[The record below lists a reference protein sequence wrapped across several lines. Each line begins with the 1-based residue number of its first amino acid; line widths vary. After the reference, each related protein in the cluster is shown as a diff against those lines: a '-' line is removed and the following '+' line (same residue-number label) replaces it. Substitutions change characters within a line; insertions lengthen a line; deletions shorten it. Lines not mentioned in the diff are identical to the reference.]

1 MAVLENVACSIT
13 ASIIY
18 DIVKL
23 IVSKIN
29 LKKKSDNH
37 YKEIINKMEIPDKF
51 IMLIETGIN
60 ERILNTPTIGDM
72 IYSYTLYQVG
82 VSPNNKG
89 NVKQLIKNDQDLAYE
104 IAKKIYLSYIEEE
117 SLTTISINQIKEYII
132 FLAQSVKRLVFE
144 ELDDT
149 SKIEVFYIN
158 SYLSFLYQETKKELS
173 NLHIL
178 LKKGSQYENNSP
190 DYIKAKDNYYSILKS
205 RFSEAHIY
213 LLDKFQFN
221 RFYVSPYLLNA
232 SEKYAAKDYYFET
245 IERYI
250 PAQSKHQYFS
260 TLSEKEIDVSKKY
273 ISIQNKENYIIRKN
287 PFEKKEDGWKYI
299 FDNNNIIYVT
309 GGAGYGKS
317 LFLQKLINDYLGLNI
332 YRASE
337 YLVIYG
343 ELKSFY
349 PNNSDTPIS
358 VESFLQ
364 NSMKNC
370 TLLDEATIS
379 ADLIRHYLSMGRCII
394 LFDALDEVEKEK
406 REVLHQTLISF
417 LKNQNP
423 NNKICI
429 TSRDRGFIPEKD
441 IEVFSIQPLDER
453 QIEKYV
459 DNIIKLGKFEKDSK
473 DKFMQQTKVL
483 IDKGFLNS
491 FLVLSLLVNIYKS
504 ENELPENKLEL
515 YQKCFEYIAN
525 KREKIKTVD
534 RYDWKIISPLMKDNT
549 FMELSELCFPNNT
562 PVDKSI
568 IIDKLMITYKTKFDN
583 EVDTENAIED
593 FLRFCSD
600 RTELF
605 VPAQGENKFKFF
617 HRSFFEYFYSQ
628 YIFVRFNDENEILNK
643 LMKFDVDSEVF
654 ELTVAMLKQK
664 AEEKYQRLIELIMD
678 RAVKELEND
687 DVQLN
692 AFNILTL
699 SMQAVDDIA
708 YLNRFINILLKYK
721 DTISKN
727 ASIQNDRIIADIVKS
742 NQDYVNAICKEY
754 YCEAMI
760 FLFKLLLTNNHVV
773 FLDMI
778 REHQL
783 FNHIGLQD
791 FYTMVFFENHD
802 VHDLLVGLNST
813 EIDEIIRYSIHFNKF
828 SNKKIKSL
836 KKIIKN
842 YKLLSSNETESKD
855 DSVKKHS

>member
-1 MAVLENVACSIT
+1 MAVLENIACSIT
-13 ASIIY
+13 ANIIY
-18 DIVKL
+18 DIVKQ
-23 IVSKIN
+23 IISKIN
-29 LKKKSDNH
+29 IKKKTDNH
-37 YKEIINKMEIPDKF
+37 YKDIINKIEIPDKF
-51 IMLIETGIN
+51 MMLIETGIN
-60 ERILNTPTIGDM
+60 ERIINTPTICDM

-82 VSPNNKG
+82 LSPNTKG
-89 NVKQLIKNDQDLAYE
+89 NKNPLIKNDQDLAFE
-104 IAKKIYLSYIEEE
+104 IAKKIHLLYYEEK
-117 SLTTISINQIKEYII
+117 SLTTISINQIKDYII
-132 FLAQSVKRLVFE
+132 FIAQSVKVIIFN

-149 SKIEVFYIN
+149 SKMEVFYIN
-158 SYLSFLYQETKKELS
+158 SYLSFLYQETQKEIR
-173 NLHIL
+173 NLQIL
-178 LKKGSQYENNSP
+178 LKSGYTFENNST
-190 DYIKAKDNYYSILKS
+190 DYTKMKDNYYRILKS

-213 LLDKFQFN
+213 LLDKFQFS
-221 RFYVSPYLLNA
+221 RFYVSPNLQNT
-232 SEKYAAKDYYFET
+232 SEKYANKDNYFET
-245 IERYI
+245 IERYFST
-250 PAQSKHQYFS
+250 QSKHLYYADES
-260 TLSEKEIDVSKKY
+260 KSKIDNIKKY
-273 ISIQNKENYIIRKN
+273 ITIQNKENYIISN
-287 PFEKKEDGWKYI
+287 YLIKKREDGWRYI

-332 YRASE
+332 YRANE

-343 ELKSFY
+343 ELKLFY

-379 ADLIRHYLSMGRCII
+379 TDLIRHYLNMGRCII

-453 QIEKYV
+453 QIEAYV
-459 DNIIKLGKFEKDSK
+459 DNIINLGKFEKNSK

-525 KREKIKTVD
+525 KREKVKTVD
-534 RYDWKIISPLMKDNT
+534 RYDWKVISPLMKDNT

-568 IIDKLMITYKTKFDN
+568 IIDKLMKTYKTKFDN

-628 YIFVRFNDENEILNK
+628 YIFVRFNDETEILNK
-643 LMKFDVDSEVF
+643 LMQFDVDSEVF

-678 RAVKELEND
+678 KAIKELEND
-687 DVQLN
+687 DVELN

-699 SMQAVDDIA
+699 SMQAVDDIT
-708 YLNRFINILLKYK
+708 YLNHFIEILIKYK
-721 DTISKN
+721 DTISKSN
-727 ASIQNDRIIADIVKS
+727 NIQNDRIIADIVKS
-742 NQDYVNAICKEY
+742 NQDYVTVICKEY
-754 YCEAMI
+754 YCEAML
-760 FLFKLLLTNNHVV
+760 FLFKLLLTNNHAM

-778 REHQL
+778 KEHQL
-783 FNHIGLQD
+783 LNYIGLQD

-802 VHDLLVGLNST
+802 VHDLIVGLNPT
-813 EIDEIIRYSIHFNKF
+813 EIDAIIRYSIRYNKF
-828 SNKKIKSL
+828 SNKKIKAL

-842 YKLLSSNETESKD
+842 YVLSSNNETESKENTP
-855 DSVKKHS
+855 KNHS